1 MIYSRT
7 HQMIQLRDKFQMI
20 ILENTKWLSRW
31 WNTLYNMLSLSFDQI
46 HIDFIKSYI
55 LKREKKSGVILFLFF
70 LKYNTHFIKVTLLT
84 VNSRKI

>member
-20 ILENTKWLSRW
+20 ILEHTKWLSRW
-31 WNTLYNMLSLSFDQI
+31 WNTLYKMLSLSFDQI

-55 LKREKKSGVILFLFF
+55 LKREKNK
-70 LKYNTHFIKVTLLT
+70 
-84 VNSRKI
+84 

>member
-20 ILENTKWLSRW
+20 ILEHTKWLSRW

-55 LKREKKSGVILFLFF
+55 LKREKK
-70 LKYNTHFIKVTLLT
+70 K
-84 VNSRKI
+84 

>member
-20 ILENTKWLSRW
+20 ILEHTKWLSRW
-31 WNTLYNMLSLSFDQI
+31 WNILYNMLSLSFDQI

-55 LKREKKSGVILFLFF
+55 LKREKNK
-70 LKYNTHFIKVTLLT
+70 
-84 VNSRKI
+84 

>member
-7 HQMIQLRDKFQMI
+7 HQMIQLRHKFQMI
-20 ILENTKWLSRW
+20 ILEHTKWLSRW

-55 LKREKKSGVILFLFF
+55 LKREKNK
-70 LKYNTHFIKVTLLT
+70 
-84 VNSRKI
+84 

>member
-20 ILENTKWLSRW
+20 ILEHTKWLSRW
-31 WNTLYNMLSLSFDQI
+31 WNILYNMLSLSFDQI

-55 LKREKKSGVILFLFF
+55 LKREKK
-70 LKYNTHFIKVTLLT
+70 K
-84 VNSRKI
+84 

>member
-20 ILENTKWLSRW
+20 ILEHTKWLSRW

-55 LKREKKSGVILFLFF
+55 LKREKNK
-70 LKYNTHFIKVTLLT
+70 
-84 VNSRKI
+84 

>member
-20 ILENTKWLSRW
+20 ILEHTKWLSRW
-31 WNTLYNMLSLSFDQI
+31 WNTLYKMLSLSFDQI

-55 LKREKKSGVILFLFF
+55 LKREKKNKWGYFV
-70 LKYNTHFIKVTLLT
+70 FIFP
-84 VNSRKI
+84 